1 MIISIYWFCLCYA
14 LAHAYVNRDLPYETC
29 WDLIVYKGLQLS
41 KSIIFEDHIGV
52 DRLRSNKLID
62 YQDSKKIM
70 SLRAKWTVEDTYW
83 LLTEVLPWKGNLGFI
98 KFCCLLL
105 AKYNN
110 LPDGAWKVCHDC
122 EEFDFRTCNI
132 SQSVVFFVDS
142 SCVSVVIGILDV
154 DILIHMKYLTDTDH
168 DQKISPS
175 QVVHNASI
183 VCVDKNITA
192 TLILNIDKKYIDED
206 AFQRNI
212 ARQLKVDRSEV
223 QLVSWKRNSTWM
235 LLRLSVRAGLRLV
248 ETFSKE
254 ESRNQ
259 FGQMIGKT
267 LCANSARNVSI
278 QVKIGDLPPSTI
290 HVTPTGIFPIKFAN
304 DTSPLIKFNQRTLGE
319 CLML

>member
-1 MIISIYWFCLCYA
+1 M
-14 LAHAYVNRDLPYETC
+14 
-29 WDLIVYKGLQLS
+29 
-41 KSIIFEDHIGV
+41 
-52 DRLRSNKLID
+52 
-62 YQDSKKIM
+62 
-70 SLRAKWTVEDTYW
+70 
-83 LLTEVLPWKGNLGFI
+83 GFI

-105 AKYNN
+105 AKYND

-142 SCVSVVIGILDV
+142 SCSSVVIGIQDV

-183 VCVDKNITA
+183 VCVDESITA
-192 TLILNIDKKYIDED
+192 TLILNIDKQYIEED
-206 AFQRNI
+206 AFQGNT

-235 LLRLSVRAGLRLV
+235 LLRLSIRAGLRLV
-248 ETFSKE
+248 ETFSKRE
-254 ESRNQ
+254 RPRDQ
-259 FGQMIGKT
+259 FGQMIAKT
-267 LCANSARNVSI
+267 LRAKSERNVSI

-304 DTSPLIKFNQRTLGE
+304 DTSPLIKFNQRTLDE
-319 CLML
+319 CLIL